1 VQIEP
6 LADSDS
12 LSICLPHLSILT
24 KQPDE
29 ITMSLSDVDVI
40 FADFQRNMKRVD
52 DELNEIIEYSERSK
66 GTISTLA
73 SHHREQPF
81 SIAQSRS
88 GQSDLSSITT
98 TFCESIYLHDVPIFK
113 PGKDW
118 NVETEQ
124 ERIVCVRGS
133 FAKDIA
139 MTLNTSCPLGLV
151 GDDEA
156 AMVDVDFL
164 LEALRMLTQE
174 REMFIRNSLDY
185 VESTRNTASLVA
197 YIELIE
203 L

>member
-1 VQIEP
+1 
-6 LADSDS
+6 
-12 LSICLPHLSILT
+12 
-24 KQPDE
+24 
-29 ITMSLSDVDVI
+29 
-40 FADFQRNMKRVD
+40 
-52 DELNEIIEYSERSK
+52 
-66 GTISTLA
+66 
-73 SHHREQPF
+73 
-81 SIAQSRS
+81 
-88 GQSDLSSITT
+88 
-98 TFCESIYLHDVPIFK
+98 
-113 PGKDW
+113 
-118 NVETEQ
+118 
-124 ERIVCVRGS
+124 
-133 FAKDIA
+133 

>member
-1 VQIEP
+1 
-6 LADSDS
+6 
-12 LSICLPHLSILT
+12 
-24 KQPDE
+24 
-29 ITMSLSDVDVI
+29 MSSSDVDVI

-66 GTISTLA
+66 GKISTLG
-73 SHHREQPF
+73 SHHREQEPF

-98 TFCESIYLHDVPIFK
+98 TFSESIYLHDVPIFK
-113 PGKDW
+113 TGKDW